1 MKNQSSAGCYF
12 VIFICLFSLHAVS
25 AESPASPPPPK
36 NKSEKNQ
43 VLDFEDEIVEGSSAK
58 PDLFYLFQK
67 KNFNYK
73 RLIKM
78 RDNFLPEMKRTSEDL
93 QRVRSKN

>member
-1 MKNQSSAGCYF
+1 MKACK
-12 VIFICLFSLHAVS
+12 IFGLLIVSFTLFSFQNVYAQTN
-25 AESPASPPPPK
+25 PG
-36 NKSEKNQ
+36 KSKGEKNQ

-78 RDNFLPEMKRTSEDL
+78 RENFLPEMTRTSEDL
-93 QRVRSKN
+93 HRVRSKN